1 MLLVIASLLVE
12 EWNRYANRDRNKP
25 EFNVTLNEMVKF
37 VGLIFLSKYSIR
49 LSEKGYW
56 SIDPDLLYE
65 AFAETMTQNRF
76 I

>member
-1 MLLVIASLLVE
+1 
-12 EWNRYANRDRNKP
+12 
-25 EFNVTLNEMVKF
+25 MVKF

-65 AFAETMTQNRF
+65 AFAETMTQIRF